1 MANNFADFVVVMAIP
16 WGAIMLCTIPI
27 AILEWLEERQ
37 ERSWKRFAAGAEDE
51 RPLQRLP

>member
-37 ERSWKRFAAGAEDE
+37 ERSWKKVCR
-51 RPLQRLP
+51 RCRR

>member
-16 WGAIMLCTIPI
+16 WGAIMLSMIPI

-37 ERSWKRFAAGAEDE
+37 ESSRKKVCR
-51 RPLQRLP
+51 RCRR